1 MVHKIIQTE
10 NYLLVV
16 DESDIDIGQLL
27 LDNCYVY
34 CDLGYIEKVMDII
47 NMWVYHTNTL
57 GKNPIKHYKKIISH
71 LPISN
76 SPLLEGV
83 DLLPPLEDDVYEYE
97 MAQEYA
103 INSDSPSREAR
114 RKGFI
119 DGYNKAK
126 EKYKY
131 TDEDLR
137 RAIEMA
143 RTLVDGKYEIE
154 VENILGS
161 SDGTY
166 GIKQKY
172 TEDKIIQ
179 SLQQPKI
186 PVGFE
191 CEMGKIYGCEDPKIC
206 LRECHLYDNS
216 CKHPKIDKT
225 KPKTITNSERKIQW
239 VGKYVY

>member
-83 DLLPPLEDDVYEYE
+83 DLLPPIDDKSE
-97 MAQEYA
+97 
-103 INSDSPSREAR
+103 N
-114 RKGFI
+114 G
-119 DGYNKAK
+119 
-126 EKYKY
+126 KYKY

-137 RAIEMA
+137 RAIILA
-143 RTLVDGKYEIE
+143 REQHLV
-154 VENILGS
+154 
-161 SDGTY
+161 
-166 GIKQKY
+166 KY
-172 TEDKIIQ
+172 TDNDYDFDHKEDEIIQ
-179 SLQQPKI
+179 SIQQPKY
-186 PVGFE
+186 PVAFE

-206 LRECHLYDNS
+206 LRGCHLYDNS

>member
-1 MVHKIIQTE
+1 MTHKIIQTE

-16 DESDIDIGQLL
+16 GESDIDIGQ
-27 LDNCYVY
+27 YVY

-131 TDEDLR
+131 TEEDLK

-161 SDGTY
+161 SDDTY

-191 CEMGKIYGCEDPKIC
+191 CEENIFFATNAFSSDITITSEGLQDTALI
-206 LRECHLYDNS
+206 S
-216 CKHPKIDKT
+216 
-225 KPKTITNSERKIQW
+225 PKTITNSEGKPQW